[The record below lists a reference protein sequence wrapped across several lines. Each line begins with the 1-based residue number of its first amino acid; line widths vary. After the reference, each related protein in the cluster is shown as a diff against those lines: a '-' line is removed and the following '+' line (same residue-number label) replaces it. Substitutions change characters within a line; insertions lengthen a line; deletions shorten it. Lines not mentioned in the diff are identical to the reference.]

1 MQMTLARETLTKC
14 IGDVDE
20 IKEKLLPKNGNRKQ
34 RMSDFLQFILQY
46 DNNVIEFKRMLKR
59 NGLQGL
65 LREVD
70 REIDAFHQD
79 IEITVERNSTQSS
92 SDGVLFESV
101 IIMYYTESNRTGNT
115 DESNLQDVVRCYY
128 CENPNPSLH
137 CKVCT
142 LHLCKQCV
150 GKHFSDETADHIVT
164 PFRLRNAKCQK
175 HSTNMCDFYCNQ
187 CNILICVQCASSSEH
202 SGHNFT
208 NMVSNS

>member
-1 MQMTLARETLTKC
+1 MTLARETLTKC

-79 IEITVERNSTQSS
+79 I
-92 SDGVLFESV
+92 
-101 IIMYYTESNRTGNT
+101 
-115 DESNLQDVVRCYY
+115 
-128 CENPNPSLH
+128 
-137 CKVCT
+137 
-142 LHLCKQCV
+142 
-150 GKHFSDETADHIVT
+150 GKF
-164 PFRLRNAKCQK
+164 
-175 HSTNMCDFYCNQ
+175 
-187 CNILICVQCASSSEH
+187 
-202 SGHNFT
+202 
-208 NMVSNS
+208 